1 VPPYSPER
9 RTALVLTGTGA
20 HGAYHAGALRALQ
33 EAGVKIDLV
42 AGHGVGAGSAAL
54 AAIDGGARL
63 WDADGIWRS
72 PGLTTMYG
80 WRRPLPVVTW
90 LGAVLV
96 AVLLIPLV
104 VLLAGL
110 LIFLIGFFLE
120 MIQVSQGAAIISAFS
135 AWLQT
140 AFAGTGLPTLVP
152 RAATIVLAAIIG
164 VLASVAFVAARAAG
178 SRRMQ
183 GGWWWRMAGAPLDA
197 RAASDRFA
205 DALWELIRGAASV
218 TRPGRGALGRRFSE
232 VLVDNLGQPGF
243 RELLL
248 VATDLDARR
257 DVVAALLID
266 PHRQEFLA
274 PRVDVDRRSE
284 VLDLTGVGRD
294 HAFDMIAAALTP
306 PLVSDPHLLTF
317 ASDSFWRGETHRMC
331 DRPGAL
337 QRLLEEVAAAGARQV
352 VIVSGI
358 APAAA
363 PHRLRAARVDLRG
376 RYGDFQAAA
385 EAVALRDAIEA
396 TRVFF
401 DSIYVIQPAHN
412 AVGPYDFG
420 GAYDEGSDR
429 VMKVSELAERAY
441 EDTYRQFIEPVVGA
455 SGEQI
460 ARRVGPARMGADAAR
475 R

>member
-42 AGHGVGAGSAAL
+42 AGHGVGAGGAAH

-72 PGLTTMYG
+72 PGITTMWG
-80 WRRPLPVVTW
+80 WRRPLHVVTW

-96 AVLLIPLV
+96 AVLLIPLL

-120 MIQVSQGAAIISAFS
+120 MIQVSQGASIIAAFS

-140 AFAGTGLPTLVP
+140 AFAGTGLPTIVP

-164 VLASVAFVAARAAG
+164 VLVWVAFMAARAAG
-178 SRRMQ
+178 TRRMQ

-205 DALWELIRGAASV
+205 DALWELIRGAASI
-218 TRPGRGALGRRFSE
+218 TRPGRTALGRRFSE

-257 DVVAALLID
+257 DVVAALLTD

-274 PRVDVDRRSE
+274 PRVDVDRR
-284 VLDLTGVGRD
+284 
-294 HAFDMIAAALTP
+294 
-306 PLVSDPHLLTF
+306 
-317 ASDSFWRGETHRMC
+317 
-331 DRPGAL
+331 
-337 QRLLEEVAAAGARQV
+337 
-352 VIVSGI
+352 
-358 APAAA
+358 
-363 PHRLRAARVDLRG
+363 
-376 RYGDFQAAA
+376 
-385 EAVALRDAIEA
+385 
-396 TRVFF
+396 
-401 DSIYVIQPAHN
+401 
-412 AVGPYDFG
+412 
-420 GAYDEGSDR
+420 
-429 VMKVSELAERAY
+429 
-441 EDTYRQFIEPVVGA
+441 
-455 SGEQI
+455 
-460 ARRVGPARMGADAAR
+460 
-475 R
+475 